1 MIGTEIFLALAL
13 KGTMFAA
20 FSIISEKR
28 ERRARAKHAPEPI
41 ATYHLVPQP
50 TKVVRA
56 IEQRPSYRA
65 LSGPSS
71 AKSE

>member
-1 MIGTEIFLALAL
+1 MTGTEIFLALAL

-28 ERRARAKHAPEPI
+28 ERRASAKHAAKPVS
-41 ATYHLVPQP
+41 TYHLVPQP
-50 TKVVRA
+50 TQVVRT
-56 IEQRPSYRA
+56 IEQRPRYHA
-65 LSGPSS
+65 LPGPSA